1 MSGLK
6 ITLPPPPWKSFIEY
20 TNEATLYYR
29 KEEAEKKAK
38 EAEEKKKR
46 MEEAESK
53 RQAMLK
59 AQKGRNISFIIHAT
73 LLFKTTVFRFV
84 PLIF

>member
-6 ITLPPPPWKSFIEY
+6 IPLGSLLLNIQMK
-20 TNEATLYYR
+20 TNLYLYYR

-53 RQAMLK
+53 RQAMLE
-59 AQKGRNISFIIHAT
+59 AQKGCNISFIIHAT
-73 LLFKTTVFRFV
+73 LLLKAKVFRFV

>member
-1 MSGLK
+1 MHWMILLFYDIVSFQE
-6 ITLPPPPWKSFIEY
+6 IFQWFNISFI
-20 TNEATLYYR
+20 NKILLYQAEEEKIR

-53 RQAMLK
+53 RQAMLE
-59 AQKGRNISFIIHAT
+59 AQKVC
-73 LLFKTTVFRFV
+73 K
-84 PLIF
+84 